1 MKKMPKGI
9 WKVLFILLVIAIVIA
24 YTYSKYTKEEKS
36 NDYDYTNSIYV
47 VTENALHDGNDY
59 YEVNDERKYHR
70 VSNFVPD
77 KIEKYYFKE
86 CFTSNANID
95 VGKILNSFKE
105 DTCKITDDKDNKVE
119 LNDTFRSIISVI
131 VDKLYNPITDIIIY
145 KDNNRYYTT
154 VMFTLPTHDSYKF
167 YYFDTDKKA
176 LKHIVTFN
184 DKYVINIKEKET
196 FIFDKGGN

>member
-1 MKKMPKGI
+1 MKKIPKGI
-9 WKVLFILLVIAIVIA
+9 WKVLFVLVVIAIVIA
-24 YTYSKYTKEEKS
+24 YTYSKYKKDES
-36 NDYDYTNSIYV
+36 NNYDYTNSIYV
-47 VTENALHDGNDY
+47 MTENALHDGNDF
-59 YEVNDERKYHR
+59 YEVNDERRYHR

-77 KIEKYYFKE
+77 EIEIYYLKE
-86 CFTSNANID
+86 CFISKSNID

-105 DTCKITDDKDNKVE
+105 DTCKITDNKENPVDM
-119 LNDTFRSIISVI
+119 NDTFRNIINVI
-131 VDKLYNPITDIIIY
+131 VDKLYNPITDVIIY
-145 KDNNRYYTT
+145 KDNDHYYTT

-167 YYFDTDKKA
+167 YYFDNVKKE